1 MIGEKI
7 LSISHDYFRLR
18 KPIERRI
25 YEIARKHC
33 GKQKQWRIGLE
44 NLHKKVG
51 SSGNIRLFKQAINKL
66 VNHDH
71 LPDYRIR
78 IENGNVFFYF
88 KNYKEKPAIPVQ
100 DKPRPFLKLDTIEKA
115 KRVLGRVFDV
125 YVIESDWLQWWEQ
138 SGKPEL
144 QSPDGAFLG
153 FCKHKLTL

>member
-1 MIGEKI
+1 MDKREF
-7 LSISHDYFRLR
+7 LSGYPDQ
-18 KPIERRI
+18 ERSKTLTRI
-25 YEIARKHC
+25 YELARKHC
-33 GKQKQWRIGLE
+33 GKQKQWQISIK
-44 NLHKKVG
+44 NLHKKSG
-51 SSGNIRLFKQAINKL
+51 SSAALDKFKEILTKI

-115 KRVLGRVFDV
+115 KRVLGCAFDMYAV
-125 YVIESDWLQWWEQ
+125 ESDWLQWWEQ

-153 FCKHKLTL
+153 FCKRVITR